1 MGGQATILFATL
13 CALVLLSASV
23 AADSEGEDGS
33 CPKQMTNS
41 NVNNIT
47 VLAPPGPKGDTGP
60 TGPRGVRGEKGQ
72 AGRPGKL
79 GPPGLEGKKGERGA
93 PGQKGDQGAEG
104 FAGGAV
110 YIRWGRTSCDEGT
123 GTVTVYSGRA
133 GGESY
138 SNKGGGSNY
147 QCLPLDPEWG
157 RYKDGNQRWRSYM
170 YGAEY
175 ELDSNAP
182 YHPYDKATLQDQDV
196 PCSVCYSLYRRAQVM
211 IPARKTCPDGWTR
224 EYGGYMMADDHG
236 HGRTEFVCMDGE
248 PEVLPGGEGNDN
260 GALFYPVEGRCG
272 SLPCPPYVEG
282 RELTC
287 VVCTK

>member
-1 MGGQATILFATL
+1 MGGQATVVFV
-13 CALVLLSASV
+13 ALSAVFLLSASV
-23 AADSEGEDGS
+23 AADTEGEDGS
-33 CPKQMTNS
+33 CPKQMANS

-47 VLAPPGPKGDTGP
+47 VMAPPGPKGDTGP
-60 TGPRGVRGEKGQ
+60 PGPRGVRGEKGE

-79 GPPGLEGKKGERGA
+79 GPPGLEGEKGERGA

-133 GGESY
+133 GGALY
-138 SNKGGGSNY
+138 NNKGGGSNY
-147 QCLPLDPEWG
+147 QCLPSDPEWG
-157 RYKDGNQRWRSYM
+157 RYVDGVHGERSYM

-175 ELDSNAP
+175 QLLDTNAP
-182 YHPYDKATLQDQDV
+182 YNKATFHDRDV
-196 PCSVCYSLYRRAQVM
+196 SCSVCYCLSRRAQLM
-211 IPARKTCPDGWTR
+211 IPARKTCPEGWTR
-224 EYGGYMMADDHG
+224 EYGGYLMAG
-236 HGRTEFVCMDGE
+236 HYTHHPTEFVCMDGE
-248 PEVLPGGEGNDN
+248 PEVLPGGDKDQN
-260 GALFYPVEGRCG
+260 GALFYPVEARCG